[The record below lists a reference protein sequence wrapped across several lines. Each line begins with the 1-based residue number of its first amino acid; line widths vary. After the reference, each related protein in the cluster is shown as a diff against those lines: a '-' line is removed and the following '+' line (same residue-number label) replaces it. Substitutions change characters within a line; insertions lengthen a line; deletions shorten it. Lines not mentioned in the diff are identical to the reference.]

1 MDSRI
6 LSAEH
11 ARESGVAKP
20 WEQSNE
26 DWWDWYLSLADSS
39 EAEPGAALVEVPPPE
54 PVAAPSLSDLRS
66 ELAEPY
72 SLSDAARKRFAAEGF
87 VKLPGVV
94 SPGAL
99 AAARAEVARLRAAGD
114 GPGRSGFLSMDLM
127 WQAGSEV
134 LEAFALSLRLGRLAA
149 ELLEVADV
157 RLYHDNV
164 LSKEPGCGRTPWHF
178 DAHHFPIAS
187 RDVVTSWLPLQAI
200 PAEMGP
206 LAFAADAEAW
216 RVAEDTDFSATGS
229 SYDRGVSEAFRFAG
243 VRIDDAPYALGEMSF
258 HHSWCFHCARANTT
272 TQPRTVLASTYFADG
287 VRLVDQPTM
296 VSGDWQRFMPGAGPG
311 SVIDTRLNPVVSRCP

>member
-11 ARESGVAKP
+11 AQESGVAKP

-26 DWWDWYLSLADSS
+26 DWWDWYLSLADAS
-39 EAEPGAALVEVPPPE
+39 EEAPTELIELSAPE
-54 PVAAPSLSDLRS
+54 PVATPSANELRA

-72 SLSDAARKRFAAEGF
+72 PLSDEARERFAAEGF

-99 AAARAEVARLRAAGD
+99 AAARAEVARLAATGD

-127 WQAGSEV
+127 WQQGSEV
-134 LEAFALSLRLGRLAA
+134 LEAFALSPRLGSLAA
-149 ELLEVADV
+149 ELLGVADV

-164 LSKEPGCGRTPWHF
+164 LAKEPGCGRTPWHF

-187 RDVVTSWLPLQAI
+187 RDIVTSWLPLQAI
-200 PAEMGP
+200 PPAMGP

-216 RVAEDTDFSATGS
+216 RLAEDTDFSATDS
-229 SYDRGVSEAFRFAG
+229 SYDRGVSESFRAAG
-243 VRIDDAPYALGEMSF
+243 VRIDDTPYALGEISF
-258 HHSWCFHCARANTT
+258 HHSWCFHCARANAT

-287 VRLVDQPTM
+287 ARVVDEPTM
-296 VSGDWQRFMPGAGPG
+296 VSGDWRRFMPGVDPG
-311 SVIDTRLNPVVSRCP
+311 SVIDTPLNPVVSR

>member
-11 ARESGVAKP
+11 AHESGVAKP

-26 DWWDWYLSLADSS
+26 DWWDWYLSLADT
-39 EAEPGAALVEVPPPE
+39 AEGEPAALAELSPPE
-54 PVAAPSLSDLRS
+54 PVAAPSVDELCA

-72 SLSDAARKRFAAEGF
+72 TLNAAARERFAAEGF
-87 VKLPGVV
+87 VKLQGVV

-99 AAARAEVARLRAAGD
+99 AAARAEVARLATAGD

-127 WQAGSEV
+127 WQAGSDV
-134 LEAFALSLRLGRLAA
+134 LEAFALSPRLGRLAA
-149 ELLEVADV
+149 ELLDVADV

-164 LSKEPGCGRTPWHF
+164 LRKEPGCGRTPWHF

-200 PAEMGP
+200 PAAMGP

-216 RVAEDTDFSATGS
+216 RVAEHTDFSTTDS
-229 SYDRGVSEAFRFAG
+229 SYDRGVSESFRSAG

-272 TQPRTVLASTYFADG
+272 TQPRSVLASTYFADG
-287 VRLVDQPTM
+287 ARVVEQPTM

-311 SVIDTRLNPVVSRCP
+311 TVIDTRLNPVVSR

>member
-1 MDSRI
+1 VDSRI

-11 ARESGVAKP
+11 ARESGVAQP

-26 DWWDWYLSLADSS
+26 DWWDWYLSLADASGS
-39 EAEPGAALVEVPPPE
+39 EPTELVEVSAPE
-54 PVAAPSLSDLRS
+54 DAAIPSVDALRA

-72 SLSDAARKRFAAEGF
+72 PLDDEARQRFQTEGF

-99 AAARAEVARLRAAGD
+99 AAARAEVARLAAAGD

-127 WQAGSEV
+127 WQGGSDV
-134 LEAFALSLRLGRLAA
+134 LEVFALSPRLGRLAA
-149 ELLEVADV
+149 DLLDVADV

-164 LSKEPGCGRTPWHF
+164 LAKEPGCGRTPWHF

-187 RDVVTSWLPLQAI
+187 RDIVTSWLPLQAI

-216 RVAEDTDFSATGS
+216 RVAEDTDFSATDS
-229 SYDRGVSEAFRFAG
+229 SYDRGVSEAFRTA
-243 VRIDDAPYALGEMSF
+243 RTPINDTPYALGEMSF
-258 HHSWCFHCARANTT
+258 HHSWCFHCARANGT

-287 VRLVDQPTM
+287 ARVVDEPTM
-296 VSGDWQRFMPGAGPG
+296 VSGDWRRFMPGAEPG
-311 SVIDTRLNPVVSRCP
+311 ALIDTPLNPIVSR